1 VNLFSNVSLL
11 LVRKQVLTS
20 NSGRSWAV
28 TELRDKSWDDL
39 HKLWWVCI
47 KERNRIATSNMERD
61 RLKAGYGEHEAE
73 GRDKT
78 VSSLHSVFCF
88 GSPCQSSVATIRHRL
103 SFPMAYLDYFPL
115 YVFGAWFAN
124 QLASLD
130 RDYHE
135 EHQTCVA

>member
-1 VNLFSNVSLL
+1 MFLVQTIAYFQLL
-11 LVRKQVLTS
+11 
-20 NSGRSWAV
+20 GRSWAI

-78 VSSLHSVFCF
+78 VSSLLF
-88 GSPCQSSVATIRHRL
+88 GQ
-103 SFPMAYLDYFPL
+103 PL
-115 YVFGAWFAN
+115 PIFYCHN
-124 QLASLD
+124 KI
-130 RDYHE
+130 
-135 EHQTCVA
+135 

>member
-1 VNLFSNVSLL
+1 MFLL
-11 LVRKQVLTS
+11 QTIAYFQLL
-20 NSGRSWAV
+20 GRSWAI

-73 GRDKT
+73 SRDKT
-78 VSSLHSVFCF
+78 VSSLLFWQPLPIF
-88 GSPCQSSVATIRHRL
+88 IATTRYDSMI
-103 SFPMAYLDYFPL
+103 PMAYLDYFPL
-115 YVFGAWFAN
+115 FVFGAWFAN
-124 QLASLD
+124 NSRSLD